1 MRRPTLSVLLAMSLF
16 LGTFA
21 VPARAADE
29 WIVRESGRSVPETV
43 ERLTA
48 AIERSG
54 GQVAAVIDH
63 AAAAERAG
71 LELAP
76 TTLVIFGNARI
87 GTPAMEAT
95 PRLAL
100 DLPLRVLVWD
110 DGGVTRIGYP
120 SAATLARR
128 YDLPLDDANLRRME
142 EALGSLASA
151 ALARGTEAGAR

>member
-1 MRRPTLSVLLAMSLF
+1 MRRPTLSALLAMSL
-16 LGTFA
+16 LYGGLL

-29 WIVRESGRSVPETV
+29 WVVRESVRSVAETV

-54 GQVAAVIDH
+54 GQVAAVVDH

-76 TTLVIFGNARI
+76 TTLVIFGNARV
-87 GTPAMEAT
+87 GTPAMKLT

-100 DLPLRVLVWD
+100 DLPLRVLVWEE
-110 DGGVTRIGYP
+110 GGVTRLGYP
-120 SAATLARR
+120 NTATLARR

-142 EALGSLASA
+142 DALGSLASA